1 MFWIGRS
8 LWMLVVIG
16 LLVSGWGAP
25 VGALPAKSAIKDAAT
40 LLRNALPI
48 DSPEARDLQ
57 HSLEG
62 MPRQANL
69 KRWGALHKEVER
81 LQNLV
86 TAQVSL
92 LDDVRPEAQG
102 TATALL
108 SELATEL
115 APLREAI
122 DQKKR
127 DPIKPLTAQALAT
140 VGELEALMVKGFPYE
155 IPAKYQHLPQLKGRA
170 IVELTTSQGTVLVTV
185 DGYSA
190 PITAGQFVDLVNRGF
205 YDGTTF
211 SRADENY
218 YLQAGDPPG
227 ADIGYV
233 DAAGNLRTIPLEI
246 RLTDN
251 KPPVYEKPLTDELW
265 GLEAGPSLPFS
276 VYGTLAMARPGN
288 DPNGASSQFFIYL
301 FESDLTPAGLNLM
314 DGNYAPF
321 GYVTQDDGVLYKL
334 RLGDEIQRARVVSG
348 LENLVLPAP
357 PSA

>member
-1 MFWIGRS
+1 MWQTVVWALILSIGV
-8 LWMLVVIG
+8 W
-16 LLVSGWGAP
+16 GWGTPPAT
-25 VGALPAKSAIKDAAT
+25 ALPAKSAVKDAAT

-57 HSLEG
+57 HRLEG

-69 KRWGALHKEVER
+69 RRWGALHKEIEE

-86 TAQVSL
+86 TAQTPL
-92 LDDVRPEAQG
+92 LDDVRSDAVPE
-102 TATALL
+102 ATALL
-108 SELATEL
+108 TKLATEL
-115 APLREAI
+115 TDLREAI
-122 DQKKR
+122 DRKKR
-127 DPIKPLTAQALAT
+127 DPIKPLTEQALAT

-170 IVELTTSQGTVLVTV
+170 LVELTTNKGTVVVTV

-190 PITAGQFVDLVNRGF
+190 PITGGQFVDLVAQGF

-227 ADIGYV
+227 PEVGYV
-233 DAAGNLRTIPLEI
+233 DETGHRRTIPLEI
-246 RLTDN
+246 RLTDG

-265 GLEAGPSLPFS
+265 GAEFGPALPFS
-276 VYGTLAMARPGN
+276 VYGTLAMARPAD

-314 DGNYAPF
+314 DGNYAAF

-334 RLGDEIQRARVVSG
+334 RLGDEIQRARVISG
-348 LENLVLPAP
+348 LENLVRPE
-357 PSA
+357 SA